1 VQIDWLEGSGEKC
14 NPCDA
19 AAIVTCVLITPARRL
34 QCVARDRGGEW
45 VNRFNV
51 MTMPSVTAAIRR
63 KGGAASARDEGQPFV
78 VAAADQRDHFV
89 HSGTAGEWP
98 RETP

>member
-1 VQIDWLEGSGEKC
+1 
-14 NPCDA
+14 
-19 AAIVTCVLITPARRL
+19 
-34 QCVARDRGGEW
+34 
-45 VNRFNV
+45 